1 MREEGKQ
8 SFLEGVTI
16 DEFDYQ
22 PDAVYKMN
30 LIAYM
35 LGKMVFHKDTLVEFM
50 LQRML
55 DSLFVDPTMT
65 MLNKEDEEEAMLVFR
80 DLHGQVWQIS
90 KVDDLSNFD
99 EVLDE
104 AECEIN
110 FFRPGDKPLTEQ
122 FEEAAATLRREVDG
136 EKTYRL
142 DSVRHAAE
150 PKGGIANGLSS
161 AVNHDLHSFE
171 EEDDDY
177 SSSDD

>member
-1 MREEGKQ
+1 MRKEGKT
-8 SFLEGVTI
+8 SFLEGLIT
-16 DEFDYQ
+16 DEMDHQ

-50 LQRML
+50 LQKML
-55 DSLFVDPTMT
+55 DSLFGDHLATNLT
-65 MLNKEDEEEAMLVFR
+65 KDDEEEAMLVFR

-90 KVDDLSNFD
+90 KVDDISDFD

-110 FFRPGDKPLTEQ
+110 FFRPGDKVLTEQ

-136 EKTYRL
+136 ERTYRL

-150 PKGGIANGLSS
+150 PKGGVAVGLVST
-161 AVNHDLHSFE
+161 ANHDLHSFE

-177 SSSDD
+177 SDSID